1 MTHLEAFFLYVY
13 AFCLGSVPSAYILAR
28 VSKGIDLRL
37 VGSGTLGAS
46 NVGVQIGRMWMVPVV
61 LFDLVAKGMS
71 PVWLGQTLLASN
83 LDSFSVAIAPVLAL
97 LGHNWCLWLKLD
109 GGRGILVVIGS
120 VMVLAPVVCGVL
132 LVSLLCV
139 WIVTRNVPFSVLVS
153 LMMTPFAAWALN
165 GDLRILVFT
174 ALAVVLVLV
183 KRVSGNRGRSKKYVS
198 RRSMLVNRILFDRD
212 IANRLDWIN

>member
-1 MTHLEAFFLYVY
+1 MDAFLLYVY
-13 AFCLGSVPSAYILAR
+13 AFSLGSVPSAYILAR
-28 VSKGIDLRL
+28 VLKGIDLRL

-46 NVGVQIGRMWMVPVV
+46 NIGVQIGRIWMVPVI
-61 LFDLVAKGMS
+61 LFDLVGKGMS
-71 PVWLGQTLLASN
+71 PVLLGQTLLASD
-83 LDSFSVAIAPVLAL
+83 LESFSVVIAPVIAL
-97 LGHNWCLWLKLD
+97 IGHNWCLCLKFD

-120 VMVLAPVVCGVL
+120 AMVLAPEVCGVL

-153 LMMTPFAAWALN
+153 LMMMPFGAWALN
-165 GDLRILVFT
+165 GDPRIFVFT

-183 KRVSGNRGRSKKYVS
+183 KRVSGNRGRQAKYVS
-198 RRSMLVNRILFDRD
+198 KRSMLVNRILFDRD